1 MAVSASIK
9 DMQQSIMNYIKS
21 NMPQDENNA
30 KIGTVQGGKV
40 IIGNRSYDYTVTV
53 DIFFEDGYSVA
64 CILPDSGNVAAI
76 VGVL

>member
-1 MAVSASIK
+1 MAISASMK
-9 DMQQSIMNYIKS
+9 DMQQSIMNYIKA
-21 NMPQDENNA
+21 NMPTDNNNA
-30 KIGTVQGGKV
+30 KIGVIRGGKV